1 MTNVAQYDFSLFYE
15 KTNISAEIEPH
26 LIELSY
32 TDYLEGQSDELSVTF
47 EDIQGKWIRQW
58 FPTQGDKLIAAIG
71 YKGSPLV
78 EIGGFEIDE
87 VEYAARPSTITLRAL
102 SSGISKNYRTLKP
115 KAYENTTL
123 AQIVAQVAG
132 HLKLKV
138 VGTIKPI
145 PIKRVTQYQERD
157 VEFLSRLAR
166 EYHHS
171 FKIVGEQLVF
181 THKDELGQSNPVAVL
196 DEQDVISLRLRDR
209 IKDTAKAV
217 EIKGF
222 DANGKQVIKQ
232 RKNASKRRQSI
243 QQSAEASGDTL
254 RIVTRGETQEQ
265 IDARTDAALAEQNDD
280 QQAGNIT
287 LWGNPKLV
295 AGNTIL
301 LRNLGVFSGKYLIK
315 STRHSL
321 NRFSGYQTEIE
332 VRMLEFIPDDLI
344 TLGMEATYA
353 NP

>member
-123 AQIVAQVAG
+123 AQIVAQVAER
-132 HLKLKV
+132 LKLKV

-171 FKIVGEQLVF
+171 FKIVGNQLVF
-181 THKDELGQSNPVAVL
+181 THKDELGKSEPVAVL
-196 DEQDVISLRLRDR
+196 DERDVISLRLRDR
-209 IKDTAKAV
+209 IKDTARAV

-222 DANGKQVIKQ
+222 DANGKKVIKQ
-232 RKNASKRRQSI
+232 RKMPKNAAKISSNPLKQVVIRYALLPEARAKNKLMPVPMPHLRSKMMISKRVISPFG
-243 QQSAEASGDTL
+243 A
-254 RIVTRGETQEQ
+254 
-265 IDARTDAALAEQNDD
+265 
-280 QQAGNIT
+280 
-287 LWGNPKLV
+287 
-295 AGNTIL
+295 IL
-301 LRNLGVFSGKYLIK
+301 N
-315 STRHSL
+315 
-321 NRFSGYQTEIE
+321 
-332 VRMLEFIPDDLI
+332 
-344 TLGMEATYA
+344 
-353 NP
+353 